1 MGASK
6 ANQFSQD
13 FKDLST
19 TANALAHPARIA
31 IINELRRTS
40 MMRSTDFSAWLKLH
54 PTTIHHHLHKLKRA
68 NLIEMEYAVHHYTI
82 RLISE
87 NLEDLQSFLRN

>member
-13 FKDLST
+13 FKNLSA
-19 TANALAHPARIA
+19 TASALAHPARVA

-54 PTTIHHHLHKLKRA
+54 PTTIHHHLHKLKKA

-82 RLISE
+82 RLINE
-87 NLEDLQSFLRN
+87 NLEDLQSFLKN